1 MRLRRR
7 RAVVPPM
14 RHDAA
19 QSQDLPLLGGPQRFG
34 VAVLSGE
41 EEVDLAVV
49 DDVDAERIVALAEE
63 DAARAVALQRL
74 VLG

>member
-1 MRLRRR
+1 MRY
-7 RAVVPPM
+7 
-14 RHDAA
+14 DAA
-19 QSQDLPLLGGPQRFG
+19 QSEDLTILGGPQRFG
-34 VAVLSGE
+34 AALLPGE
-41 EEVDLAVV
+41 HEVDEAVV